1 MHLAGPSRVCGANRT
16 GNTFGL
22 LPQPEPFMETRLI
35 IAYSL
40 IAIML
45 ALVIFGGFKLAQK
58 KGRTQRRDNGQG
70 EHMRRDVDAEI

>member
-1 MHLAGPSRVCGANRT
+1 
-16 GNTFGL
+16 
-22 LPQPEPFMETRLI
+22 METRLI

-70 EHMRRDVDAEI
+70 EHMRHDVDAEI